1 MSTEPS
7 RREGISGRKFVPIG
21 LAVILVTFAGF
32 MLIFINGPK
41 GSFTKDAAGPRG
53 AIKARIEAR
62 CADVSVRD
70 SGKCVVG
77 QRLTVSAESSAETAK
92 YVTWAL
98 YGKGGVV
105 VRSSPMRTPVEID
118 LDLEPGPYMIV
129 AVVGDEALDTKSLP
143 SRFGGEDA
151 SVDPFR
157 GLDVIEGFANDARQ
171 AGRVATVTRLPVRI
185 DALP

>member
-7 RREGISGRKFVPIG
+7 RPQGISGRKFVPIA
-21 LAVILVTFAGF
+21 LVVLLVTFAGF
-32 MLIFINGPK
+32 MLIFMNGPK

-53 AIKARIEAR
+53 AIGARIEAK

-70 SGKCVVG
+70 SGKCSVG
-77 QRLTVSAESSAETAK
+77 QRLTVMVESNAETAR

-98 YGKGGVV
+98 YGPGGVV
-105 VRSSPMRTPVEID
+105 VRSSPVRAPVEIE
-118 LDLEPGPYMIV
+118 LDLEPGPYMIT

-143 SRFGGEDA
+143 SRFGGENA
-151 SVDPFR
+151 KVDPFR
-157 GLDVIEGFANDARQ
+157 GLDVIEEFAKDARQ